1 MPPMMKRIYDHLTAT
16 ARINPE
22 QYAAAISKNRFVS
35 LGYALRG
42 WLYMLVR
49 QKNTRIMSVASV
61 GAMALALWLE
71 LSRVELALIVVA
83 ITIIWLTEFINAG
96 IEAAIDVASPDFH
109 PMAQV
114 GKDVASAAVLLGVV
128 AAVIVGILLFLPP
141 LLKKFGM

>member
-1 MPPMMKRIYDHLTAT
+1 MMKRLYEHLTAT

-22 QYAAAISKNRFVS
+22 HYAAKISENRFTS
-35 LGYALRG
+35 LSYALRG

-61 GAMALALWLE
+61 AALVLALWLE
-71 LSRVELALIVVA
+71 LTPVEIALVVIV

-96 IEAAIDVASPDFH
+96 IEAAIDVAAPDFH

-128 AAVIVGILLFLPP
+128 AAVIVGVLLFLPP
-141 LLKKFGM
+141 LLRKFGL